1 MDYNSKD
8 LSIEQFVGKIKFNT
22 DGLVPAIAQD
32 WMTGEVLMM
41 AWMNRD
47 SLALTLETGK
57 ATYWSRSREKLW
69 IKGETS
75 GNTQIMKD
83 ILIDCDGD
91 TILLKIEQV
100 GGVACHTGNRSC
112 FTSETSSKDFFEL
125 ASALKEDY
133 EVMVNRKA
141 NPKEGSYTTYLFEEG
156 LDKILKK
163 VGEETSEIII
173 AAKNDDI
180 PETVGEI
187 ADLMYHL
194 SVLMVEKGIQWEDVL
209 EEMRGRQGK
218 KTKHIEKLEKKA
230 KGT

>member
-1 MDYNSKD
+1 MDYISKEN
-8 LSIEQFVGKIKFNT
+8 SIERFVKKIKFNA
-22 DGLVPAIAQD
+22 DGLVPTIAQD
-32 WMTGEVLMM
+32 WITGEVLMM
-41 AWMNRD
+41 AWMNRE
-47 SLALTLETGK
+47 SLALTLEMGN

-69 IKGETS
+69 VKGETS
-75 GNTQIMKD
+75 GNIQIIKD
-83 ILIDCDGD
+83 ILVDCDGD

-100 GGVACHTGNRSC
+100 GGVACHTGKRSC
-112 FTSETSSKDFFEL
+112 FTSETSAQDFFEL

-141 NPKEGSYTTYLFEEG
+141 NPKEGSYTTYLFEQG

-173 AAKNDDI
+173 SAKNDDK

-194 SVLMVEKGIQWEDVL
+194 SVLMVEKGISWEDVL
-209 EEMRGRQGK
+209 DEMRGRQGK
-218 KTKHIEKLEKKA
+218 KTKHVEKLEKKA
-230 KGT
+230 KG